1 MTVRT
6 RTAVA
11 LTDTARER
19 LAQMAELAGL
29 SQNATLESIILAI
42 TDDELR
48 ALTGRGIELVRAE
61 KKVRLA
67 EKRVLRDK
75 IAALT
80 PAEQKR
86 LFKLAKDE

>member
-11 LTDTARER
+11 LTDTARDR

>member
-67 EKRVLRDK
+67 EKRVLREK